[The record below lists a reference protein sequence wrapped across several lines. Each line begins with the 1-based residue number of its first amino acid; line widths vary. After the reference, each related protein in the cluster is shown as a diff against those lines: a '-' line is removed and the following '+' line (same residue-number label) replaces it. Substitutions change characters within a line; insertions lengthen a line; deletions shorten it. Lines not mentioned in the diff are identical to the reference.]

1 MPLLN
6 YKTMKD
12 FIIIKKEICS
22 KQNRK
27 HIKKA
32 LVSTTILFGSFYI
45 GTFAFVKIAFLIWRG

>member
-1 MPLLN
+1 MR
-6 YKTMKD
+6 D

-45 GTFAFVKIAFLIWRG
+45 ATFAFVKIAFLIWQG

>member
-1 MPLLN
+1 
-6 YKTMKD
+6 MKD

-32 LVSTTILFGSFYI
+32 FTSTTILFGSFYI
-45 GTFAFVKIAFLIWRG
+45 ATFIFVKIAFWIWN

>member
-6 YKTMKD
+6 YKTMRD

-22 KQNRK
+22 KQYKK

-32 LVSTTILFGSFYI
+32 LVSTTILLGSFYVA
-45 GTFAFVKIAFLIWRG
+45 TFAFVKIAFWIWQG